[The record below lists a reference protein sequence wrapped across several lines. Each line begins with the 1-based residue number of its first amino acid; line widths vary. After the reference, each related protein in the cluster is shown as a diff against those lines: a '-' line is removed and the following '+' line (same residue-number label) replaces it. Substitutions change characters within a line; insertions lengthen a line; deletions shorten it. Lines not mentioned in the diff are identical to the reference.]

1 MDDVT
6 VQEAATILRVNSR
19 RVRSLI
25 DSGQLDAH
33 RVGSQWTI
41 TVDSMDAHRALVSA
55 GANSRPLSIRT
66 GWGAAAL
73 LDAQG
78 VSWLS
83 SAEKTRLRKR
93 LARTSTWQTWA
104 RWLGLRYSSIQ
115 RYQVVDTDIS
125 NILGRSGVVATGV
138 SAADHLT
145 LGLGTSGQADV
156 YTDADLADEL
166 CREFFL
172 VERDRGNLTVRTVD
186 HSLHV
191 VTAAHTAQGLVA
203 ARLMVAADLLTA
215 GDSRAHRAGD
225 ELLHSLLRN
234 NQTAYFS

>member
-6 VQEAATILRVNSR
+6 VREAAAILRVNSR

-25 DSGQLDAH
+25 ASGQLDAH

-41 TVDSMDAHRALVSA
+41 TVDSMHAHRALVSA

-66 GWGAAAL
+66 AWAAAAL
-73 LDAQG
+73 LDDQHAT
-78 VSWLS
+78 WLS
-83 SAEKTRLRKR
+83 SAEKSRMRKR
-93 LARTSTWQTWA
+93 LARTSTWQTWV
-104 RWLGLRYSSIQ
+104 RWLGLRYSRIR
-115 RYQVVDTDIS
+115 RYQVADTDIY

-145 LGLGTSGQADV
+145 LGLGTGGQADV
-156 YTDADLADEL
+156 YADADLADEL

-191 VTAAHTAQGLVA
+191 VTAARTAQGLVA
-203 ARLMVAADLLTA
+203 ARLMVAADLLTV
-215 GDSRAHRAGD
+215 GDSRAHRAG
-225 ELLHSLLRN
+225 EEFLRSLLRTY
-234 NQTAYFS
+234 QAAYFS